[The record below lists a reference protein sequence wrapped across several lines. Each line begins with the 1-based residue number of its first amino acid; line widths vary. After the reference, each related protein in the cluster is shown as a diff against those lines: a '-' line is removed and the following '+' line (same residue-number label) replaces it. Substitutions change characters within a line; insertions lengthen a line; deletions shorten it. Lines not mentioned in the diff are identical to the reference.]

1 MNGILCLIFLT
12 LLFLTTL
19 TLACVSSSTPASASS
34 AARNAKP
41 TKPPEPVWVGT
52 KVNCSIEE
60 TNRTNYCFP
69 YPFEVTRQQ
78 PIFMPISLNYSAD
91 EILGIQF
98 NEPTLKMGH
107 TTIPLLTSSA
117 CDFFPNLEDYYANAT
132 GIQEIHENAFYKC
145 KNLTTLNLHVN
156 KIRTLKRNTFNRN
169 TALELLDLHE
179 NRLESPLD
187 PDLFKNLRNLKILAL
202 DCNKLYH
209 VSWELF
215 TDLIQLNTL
224 NLDNNYITD
233 IDPSHILNNSLELQ
247 QLYLQD
253 NDFKCKRLKRI
264 LEILR
269 SARIQVLATFRCNS
283 NRKRQYTPKF
293 VMDVACLSDEQ
304 YILEGYDVL
313 HKGERIN
320 STSMVGVRREILKK
334 EGKKE

>member
-1 MNGILCLIFLT
+1 MISFLCETFT
-12 LLFLTTL
+12 LLYVVTL
-19 TLACVSSSTPASASS
+19 TIACTSSSAPSPVAS

-41 TKPPEPVWVGT
+41 TKPPVPVWVGT

-60 TNRTNYCFP
+60 TNRTHFCYP

-98 NEPTLKMGH
+98 NEPTLKMGL
-107 TTIPLLTSSA
+107 TTIPLLTSSS
-117 CDFFPNLEDYYANAT
+117 CDFLPNLEEYYANAT
-132 GIQEIHENAFYKC
+132 GIQEVDENAFYKC
-145 KNLTTLNLHVN
+145 INLTTLNLHVN
-156 KIRTLKRNTFNRN
+156 KIKFLKRNTFNRN
-169 TALELLDLHE
+169 INLELLDLHE

-215 TDLIQLNTL
+215 ADLIQLNTL
-224 NLDNNYITD
+224 NLDSNYITD

-247 QLYLQD
+247 QFYLQD
-253 NDFKCKRLKRI
+253 NDFRCKRLKRI
-264 LEILR
+264 IEILKP
-269 SARIQVLATFRCNS
+269 ARIQVLATFRCNS
-283 NRKRQYTPKF
+283 TRKRQYMPK
-293 VMDVACLSDEQ
+293 DVDDVICLSEEQ
-304 YILEGYDVL
+304 YLLEGHDTL
-313 HKGERIN
+313 MLERNN
-320 STSMVGVRREILKK
+320 STTMMNVRRELMKK

>member
-1 MNGILCLIFLT
+1 MNNFLYESLT
-12 LLFLTTL
+12 LFCITTL
-19 TLACVSSSTPASASS
+19 TVACTSSSAPTPAAS

-41 TKPPEPVWVGT
+41 TKPSAPVWIGT

-60 TNRTNYCFP
+60 TNRTNFCYP

-78 PIFMPISLNYSAD
+78 PIFMPISLNYSAV
-91 EILGIQF
+91 EIIGIQF

-107 TTIPLLTSSA
+107 TTIPLLTSSS
-117 CDFFPNLEDYYANAT
+117 CDFLPNLEEYYANAT
-132 GIQEIHENAFYKC
+132 GIQEVDENAFYKC
-145 KNLTTLNLHVN
+145 NNLTTLNLHVN
-156 KIRTLKRNTFNRN
+156 KIKFLKRNTFNRN
-169 TALELLDLHE
+169 INLELLDLHE

-215 TDLIQLNTL
+215 ADLIQLNTL
-224 NLDNNYITD
+224 NLDSNYITD

-253 NDFKCKRLKRI
+253 NDFRCKRLKRI
-264 LEILR
+264 IEILKP
-269 SARIQVLATFRCNS
+269 ARIQVLATFRCNS
-283 NRKRQYTPKF
+283 IRKRQYMPK
-293 VMDVACLSDEQ
+293 DVNDVICLSEEQ
-304 YILEGYDVL
+304 YLLEGHDMQML
-313 HKGERIN
+313 DRNN
-320 STSMVGVRREILKK
+320 STTMMSVRKEIMKK